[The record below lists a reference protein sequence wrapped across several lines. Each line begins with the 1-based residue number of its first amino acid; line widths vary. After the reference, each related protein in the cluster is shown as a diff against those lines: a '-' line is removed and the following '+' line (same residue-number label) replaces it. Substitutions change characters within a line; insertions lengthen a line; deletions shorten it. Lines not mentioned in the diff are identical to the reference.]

1 MRKAQLAELQARLA
15 ELSPI
20 LSPLFSLEFGDAVI
34 AVASAD
40 LHATALELRDIG
52 FDRMGMATAVDREEF
67 FVLVYRL
74 HSRALSSAVFLKTK
88 VSREDARADSLVDVW
103 PAANW
108 QEREIFD
115 LFGITFDG
123 HPDLRRIM
131 LPDDFE
137 GHPLRK
143 DYDNPDVIK
152 RPDYI

>member
-1 MRKAQLAELQARLA
+1 
-15 ELSPI
+15 
-20 LSPLFSLEFGDAVI
+20 
-34 AVASAD
+34 
-40 LHATALELRDIG
+40 
-52 FDRMGMATAVDREEF
+52 VDRGGF
-67 FVLVYRL
+67 FLLVSRR

-88 VSREDARADSLVDVW
+88 VPREDSRADSLVDVW

-108 QEREIFD
+108 QEREIYD

-131 LPDDFE
+131 LPDDFD

-143 DYDNPDVIK
+143 DYDNPDVIR

>member
-1 MRKAQLAELQARLA
+1 MRKSQLAELQARLA

-34 AVASAD
+34 AVAPAQ

-74 HSRALSSAVFLKTK
+74 HSRALSTAVFLKTK
-88 VSREDARADSLVDVW
+88 VARDVACADSLVDVW

-115 LFGITFDG
+115 LFGITFTG

-143 DYDNPDVIK
+143 DYDNPNVIK